1 MSTTGRIPTDV
12 VLLRCHGLLSTSAVF
27 GEAVASL
34 PCWQDIGGRMVR
46 HVHSQALQLS
56 YVYLEL
62 PQRTALSR
70 HCLIE
75 LASEAGSI
83 WPGTRMAAS
92 RLTLMHDIAGASA
105 DSPAGSHYV
114 VEMKPE
120 PGWGIELQR
129 WYDQEHLP
137 ALAAVPGCIRAQR
150 FWSNDDEQE
159 SLACYDLVSDRT
171 TASAEWLAVRE
182 TSWSSRVR
190 PHFMKPVRT
199 MFALADA
206 SAS

>member
-12 VLLRCHGLLSTSAVF
+12 VLLRCHGALPSHDPF
-27 GEAVASL
+27 GPGL
-34 PCWQDIGGRMVR
+34 TPPPCWADIGGRVVR
-46 HVHSQALQLS
+46 HAHSAALQRS
-56 YVYLEL
+56 YVYLRL
-62 PQRTALSR
+62 SHRTALSR

-75 LASEAGSI
+75 LAREAGNA
-83 WPGTRMAAS
+83 WPAARVEAS

-105 DSPAGSHYV
+105 DSPARFHYV

-137 ALAAVPGCIRAQR
+137 ALAAVPGCMGAQR
-150 FWSNDDEQE
+150 FWNNDDEQE

-171 TASAEWLAVRE
+171 TACAEWLAVRE
-182 TSWSSRVR
+182 TSWSARVR

-199 MFALADA
+199 MFALACA
-206 SAS
+206 CAP

>member
-1 MSTTGRIPTDV
+1 MSATGRIPTDV
-12 VLLRCHGLLSTSAVF
+12 ILLRCRESLSTPTSF
-27 GEAVASL
+27 GERFATL
-34 PCWQDIGGRMVR
+34 PCSEEIGGRIVR

-56 YVYLEL
+56 YVYLGL
-62 PQRTALSR
+62 SHRMALSR
-70 HCLIE
+70 HCLNE
-75 LASEAGSI
+75 LAEELGKA
-83 WPGTRMAAS
+83 WPGARVAAS

-105 DSPAGSHYV
+105 GLPVRFHYV

-120 PGWGIELQR
+120 PGWGIELQC

-137 ALAAVPGCIRAQR
+137 ALAAVPGCVRAQR
-150 FWSNDDEQE
+150 FWNNDDEQE
-159 SLACYDLVSDRT
+159 SLACYDLVSDGT

-182 TSWSSRVR
+182 TSWSARVR

-206 SAS
+206 SVA

>member
-12 VLLRCHGLLSTSAVF
+12 VLLRCHGALPTPDPF
-27 GEAVASL
+27 GEGLTPPS
-34 PCWQDIGGRMVR
+34 CWADIGGRIVR
-46 HVHSQALQLS
+46 HAHSPALQRS
-56 YVYLEL
+56 YVYLSL
-62 PQRTALSR
+62 SHRTALSR

-75 LASEAGSI
+75 LAREAGNA
-83 WPGTRMAAS
+83 WLGARVEAS

-105 DSPAGSHYV
+105 TSPAPFHYV

-150 FWSNDDEQE
+150 FWNNDDEQE
-159 SLACYDLVSDRT
+159 SLACYDLVSDRIT
-171 TASAEWLAVRE
+171 TCAEWLSVRE
-182 TSWSSRVR
+182 TSWSDRVR

-199 MFALADA
+199 MFSLVGNARA
-206 SAS
+206 